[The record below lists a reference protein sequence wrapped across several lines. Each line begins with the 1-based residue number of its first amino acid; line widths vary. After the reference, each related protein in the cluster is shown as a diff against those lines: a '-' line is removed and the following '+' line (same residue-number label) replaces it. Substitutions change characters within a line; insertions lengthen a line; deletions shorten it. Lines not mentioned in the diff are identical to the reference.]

1 MASGGLPRVL
11 MTPNSAV
18 IGILFGYLPSGFAA
32 RLAFG
37 VFGSTLSRTVA
48 AARAYSP
55 LISAGPTLSADENE
69 QAPANQ
75 ADASKLAHAGTEWK
89 QLLDQHQ
96 KRQSG
101 DPKQIHEAA
110 HE

>member
-1 MASGGLPRVL
+1 

-37 VFGSTLSRTVA
+37 VFGSPWRLSRTVA

-55 LISAGPTLSADENE
+55 LFLQTSGPTLSADENE

-96 KRQSG
+96 KRQSC

-110 HE
+110 HEQEPH